1 MTIYFL
7 LAFAVLLTPFL
18 LGNKRLDQ
26 KQARMVT
33 CIVCAVMMFLVMG
46 FRSRELGMYDVERVY
61 YPMFREVQKL
71 TFAGIFKRFTLIR
84 GNFLQLFTKVF
95 TLVSTDYNWWIFVT
109 SVPTLAS
116 LAYVTY
122 KRGVSKFACAFS
134 LFLYMGLR
142 LYGTNFYLIR
152 HSFAM
157 ALLLLAFDAMV
168 DKKLVKFLVFVLL
181 ATLFHST
188 ALIFIV
194 AYPLSKIKISMKQFV
209 MFFAGFFF
217 VTYLSRSLLN
227 SIFYTLGSDV
237 YYRNYASKSG
247 FRSNIFI
254 LVALAL
260 FLLAMALSKYD
271 FVMTRG
277 HKNGILS
284 VSEARLDETL
294 NPALCASTVN
304 MLEIAV
310 FFMGM
315 SLIISEFQRIGF
327 FFLAVS
333 TVGLS
338 NLIDA
343 QKDKTIR
350 MGLYLVI
357 FAGLVMFMSNALVPE
372 MLAPYKSWLRF

>member
-1 MTIYFL
+1 MAIYFV

-61 YPMFREVQKL
+61 YPMFKEVQKL
-71 TFAGIFKRFTLIR
+71 TFAGIFKRFPLIR

-157 ALLLLAFDAMV
+157 ALLLLAFDAML

-277 HKNGILS
+277 HKNDILS

>member
-1 MTIYFL
+1 MTIYCL

-71 TFAGIFKRFTLIR
+71 TFAGIFKRFPLIR

-157 ALLLLAFDAMV
+157 ALLLLAFDAML

-254 LVALAL
+254 PVALAL

-277 HKNGILS
+277 HKNDILS